1 MILHTATKTIRS
13 ADLENDYDAV
23 LVDERIVD
31 GYSADRLVRRHDTWS
46 VISTLT
52 FDFNG
57 NPIYSV
63 QDI

>member
-1 MILHTATKTIRS
+1 MILHTATKTIKS

-31 GYSADRLVRRHDTWS
+31 GYPANKLVRRHDTWN
-46 VISTLT
+46 VVSTLT
-52 FDFNG
+52 FDSNG